1 MENKSPQN
9 KAPIY
14 EALKWYKNQ
23 RIVPFDVPGHKQG
36 RGNKQLKEFLGE
48 DCLSV
53 DVNSMKPL
61 DNLCHPTSVIKEA
74 EELAAEAFGA
84 DSAFFM
90 VNGTTSA
97 VQAMIMSVCKEGDKI
112 IMPRNVHRS
121 AINSLILIGANPIY
135 INPGIHKRLGISLGM
150 SLKDIEDAIKEHPD
164 AKAVFVNNP
173 TYYGI
178 CSDLREIVKLAH
190 RHGMY
195 VLVDEAHGTHFYFDK
210 RLPVSAME
218 AGADMAA
225 VSIHKT
231 GGSLTQSSM
240 LLMKNEKINP
250 HYVRTI
256 INLTQTTSGSYLL
269 LSSLDIARRNLALHG
284 EEIFEEVV
292 SIAEYARS
300 EINKIGGYYAFSKEI
315 VNGDNVFDF
324 DITKLTVNTLDVGL
338 AGIEAYDILRDDYGI
353 QIELGDIGNILSII
367 SVGDTRYNIERLVSA
382 LSEIKRIHTK
392 DKKGIFD
399 HEYINPIVKKSPKEA
414 FYAEKESILIS
425 ESEGRITGEFVMCYP
440 PGIPILAPGE
450 LITKEAIECILASK
464 EKGSL
469 ITGPED
475 MDINEIQVLK

>member
-150 SLKDIEDAIKEHPD
+150 SLKDIEEAIKEHPD

-190 RHGMY
+190 SHGMY

-210 RLPVSAME
+210 RLPVSAIE

-414 FYAEKESILIS
+414 FYAEKESVLIS